1 MCTLQIW
8 HSTLYACTSYDMYIH
23 VLISTCILLY
33 MQEPIEVSFGDPY
46 FVPGFSGTKRRLVQK
61 QDTFQYVSLLGTLR
75 NILKTDIL
83 EYVLQPHG
91 RDDELLE
98 DFCDGQRFKSHALF
112 STNPHALQIIGYFD
126 ELEVCNPL
134 GTHTKTHKLGIFLFT
149 LANIP
154 PMKRSTLK
162 THFLF
167 AAATRPTI
175 EKYGMDPIIEP
186 FIDDLRCL
194 STTGI
199 DVTVDGIERTFYGG
213 LLTFLGDNLALNAIG
228 GFKESFSV
236 TFRCCR
242 TCLATS
248 TGRKE
253 TFDSSMF
260 QVRSDDVHQ

>member
-8 HSTLYACTSYDMYIH
+8 HSTLYQLRHVYTCINIYMYIT
-23 VLISTCILLY
+23 I
-33 MQEPIEVSFGDPY
+33 QEPTEVSLGDPY

-175 EKYGMDPIIEP
+175 EKYGLDPIIEP

-213 LLTFLGDNLALNAIG
+213 LLTFLGDNLAIG

-236 TFRCCR
+236 HSVLSHLF
-242 TCLATS
+242 
-248 TGRKE
+248 GN
-253 TFDSSMF
+253 
-260 QVRSDDVHQ
+260 